1 MDNEIS
7 KITLTDENG
16 VEIEFDVITKLDI
29 EENEYVIVVPS
40 DENYEDAEAV
50 ALKIELNDDGE
61 EVLVSIDDEDEF
73 EMVQEAYSTLFSDD
87 TGLN

>member
-40 DENYEDAEAV
+40 NEDAEDAEAV

-73 EMVQEAYSTLFSDD
+73 EMVQEAYATLFSED

>member
-16 VEIEFDVITKLDI
+16 LEIEFDVITKLDI

-40 DENYEDAEAV
+40 DENDEEAEAV
-50 ALKIELNDDGE
+50 ALKIEVNDDGE

-73 EMVQEAYSTLFSDD
+73 DMVQEAYATLFSED

>member
-1 MDNEIS
+1 MENEIS

-16 VEIEFDVITKLDI
+16 EDIEFDVITKLDI

-40 DENYEDAEAV
+40 DENDEDVEAV

-61 EVLVSIDDEDEF
+61 EVLVSIDDEEEF
-73 EMVQEAYSTLFSDD
+73 EMVQEAYATLFSDE